1 MRAPLRR
8 RALGALLAALA
19 AGCGPEA
26 PPPSAPPRLVFTAT
40 AHDAGPLP
48 QGAPIEHTFAFRN
61 DGGAPLTI
69 IQLRPGPGCEATLG
83 GGSDIAPGA
92 VGTIR
97 SRCETAD
104 WPGPQRRTVT
114 VYSNDPQ
121 QRAALLLLT
130 GTVALEAVAEPAR
143 VYLGPVPR
151 GAAALRRVA
160 LRSGNDGLRFTTASC
175 PAAQLTARVV
185 DADRGRALLLG
196 TAAAAA
202 PGPFETVVRVHTT
215 SPARPFVDVPVAGI
229 IVAPDPG
236 AAHTAAETP

>member
-1 MRAPLRR
+1 VRASIRR
-8 RALGALLAALA
+8 RTIGALLAALA
-19 AGCGPEA
+19 AACGREA
-26 PPPSAPPRLVFTAT
+26 PPPSAPPRLVFAAT

-48 QGAPIEHTFAFRN
+48 QGAPIEHAFTFRN

-69 IQLRPGPGCEATLG
+69 IQLRPGPGCEAILA
-83 GGSDIAPGA
+83 GGSDIAPGGA
-92 VGTIR
+92 GTIR

-121 QRAALLLLT
+121 QRAAVLLLT
-130 GTVALEAVAEPAR
+130 GTVALEAAAEPAR

-160 LRSGNDGLRFTTASC
+160 LRSGNDGVRFTAANTT
-175 PAAQLTARVV
+175 AAQLTVRVV
-185 DADRGRALLLG
+185 DVDGGRALLLG
-196 TAAAAA
+196 TAATAA
-202 PGPFETVVRVHTT
+202 PGPFATVVRVHTT

-229 IVAPDPG
+229 IVAPDSV
-236 AAHTAAETP
+236 AADAAAETR